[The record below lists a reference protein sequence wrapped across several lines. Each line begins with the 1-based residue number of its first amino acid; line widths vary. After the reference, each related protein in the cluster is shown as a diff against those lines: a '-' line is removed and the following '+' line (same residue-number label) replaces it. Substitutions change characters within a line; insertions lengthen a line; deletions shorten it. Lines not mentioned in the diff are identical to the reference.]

1 MKEYT
6 VKVWCDG
13 TKEWYLNDELH
24 REDGPA
30 VVEYSDGTKVWYL
43 NGKRHREDGPAVERS
58 GGTKEWWLNGNL
70 HREDGPAYEGFDGT
84 KMWYLNGTKLSE
96 KEFNKRTKVTEVTL
110 EQIAEKFGVGINKL
124 RIKDQ

>member
-13 TKEWYLNDELH
+13 TKTWYLNGERHREDGPAYEGGDGTKTWYLNGERHREDGPAYEGSSGTKMWYLNDELH

-30 VVEYSDGTKVWYL
+30 
-43 NGKRHREDGPAVERS
+43 
-58 GGTKEWWLNGNL
+58 
-70 HREDGPAYEGFDGT
+70 YEGSSGI

-96 KEFNKRTKVTEVTL
+96 EEFNKRTKTVELTL
-110 EQIAEKFGVGINKL
+110 EQIAEKFAVDVDKL
-124 RIKDQ
+124 RIKD